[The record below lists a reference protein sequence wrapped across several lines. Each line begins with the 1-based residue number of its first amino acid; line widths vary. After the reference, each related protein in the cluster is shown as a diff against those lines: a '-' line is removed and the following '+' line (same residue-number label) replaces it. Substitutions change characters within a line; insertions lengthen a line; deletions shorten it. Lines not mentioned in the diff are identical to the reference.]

1 MNPLVNLGF
10 DIPFDRIRPEH
21 VRPAIESLL
30 EQAKAAVE
38 AIAATP
44 GAPTYDSTLEALEA
58 ATEPLERAM
67 TVVDH
72 LESVATT
79 PALREAYNAVVPE
92 VTAFFA
98 SLPLHEGLYRR
109 LVELAESEEARH
121 LSPTRRRFLE
131 KTLDDFRRHGA
142 ALSPPE
148 KEKLQ
153 AITRELA
160 ELTSR
165 FAQNV
170 VDATSAFELVIDD
183 EGRLAGLPPTA
194 IEAAREAARAKG
206 IDGYRFTLHAPSYQ
220 AVMTYLDDASVR
232 EQVWRAFDTRAS
244 FGTHDNRAI
253 VRRILELRR
262 EKARLLGFADFSDLV
277 LADRMA
283 ENGDRASEF
292 VDRLRQRTRAAFERE
307 RRELEAFRAAQGDEG
322 PMQPWDLAYW
332 AEKQRRALFAFDEEE
347 LRPYFPLDRVL
358 EGMFAIVS
366 RLYGIR
372 IEERKDLP
380 VWHEAVRTFEI
391 LDEGGVL
398 LCRFYADLFPRDEKR
413 GGAWLNGLVTGVARD
428 GRRQPH
434 LGLICA
440 NFTPPSAD
448 KPALLTH
455 REVETL
461 FHEFGHLLHH
471 AFSEVEVRS
480 LGGTNVAWDFVEL
493 PSQIMENWCWER
505 EALDLVGGH
514 YRTGAKIPDDLFER
528 LLRTRTYRA
537 ATAMMRQ
544 LGFARVDLDLHRVW
558 TPREGD
564 VFDFARAILQEH
576 TPAPLPPESAM
587 IASFGHLFSNEVG
600 YAAGYYS
607 YKWAEVLDADAFGR
621 FREEGIFNPE
631 VGRAFRET
639 ILARGNSRDPGELFR
654 AFRGRDPSIE
664 PLFERAGLA

>member
-1 MNPLVNLGF
+1 
-10 DIPFDRIRPEH
+10 

-232 EQVWRAFDTRAS
+232 EQVWRA
-244 FGTHDNRAI
+244 
-253 VRRILELRR
+253 
-262 EKARLLGFADFSDLV
+262 
-277 LADRMA
+277 
-283 ENGDRASEF
+283 
-292 VDRLRQRTRAAFERE
+292 
-307 RRELEAFRAAQGDEG
+307 
-322 PMQPWDLAYW
+322 
-332 AEKQRRALFAFDEEE
+332 
-347 LRPYFPLDRVL
+347 
-358 EGMFAIVS
+358 
-366 RLYGIR
+366 
-372 IEERKDLP
+372 
-380 VWHEAVRTFEI
+380 
-391 LDEGGVL
+391 
-398 LCRFYADLFPRDEKR
+398 
-413 GGAWLNGLVTGVARD
+413 
-428 GRRQPH
+428 
-434 LGLICA
+434 
-440 NFTPPSAD
+440 
-448 KPALLTH
+448 
-455 REVETL
+455 
-461 FHEFGHLLHH
+461 
-471 AFSEVEVRS
+471 
-480 LGGTNVAWDFVEL
+480 
-493 PSQIMENWCWER
+493 
-505 EALDLVGGH
+505 
-514 YRTGAKIPDDLFER
+514 
-528 LLRTRTYRA
+528 
-537 ATAMMRQ
+537 
-544 LGFARVDLDLHRVW
+544 
-558 TPREGD
+558 
-564 VFDFARAILQEH
+564 
-576 TPAPLPPESAM
+576 
-587 IASFGHLFSNEVG
+587 
-600 YAAGYYS
+600 
-607 YKWAEVLDADAFGR
+607 
-621 FREEGIFNPE
+621 
-631 VGRAFRET
+631 
-639 ILARGNSRDPGELFR
+639 
-654 AFRGRDPSIE
+654 
-664 PLFERAGLA
+664 